1 MPLSEQQLN
10 ALIEQEHIPA
20 TLEGELF
27 RRQLRRDYSLFVR
40 WANPRFYM
48 THFHKYLCDQIQEFL
63 EVPTT
68 KAMDIL
74 LLSVP
79 PRHGKSFTVT
89 ETLPAWFMGQDP
101 LHHVIIASY
110 ESDFAEA
117 FNRRNRDKFNNFTT
131 QIWPDAQPNLKVQG
145 AGMWETSEGG
155 TCRAGGLRAG
165 ITGYGAEL
173 FIIDDPI
180 KNKEQAD
187 SPAVISK
194 IHDEM
199 APSVQSRIHPGG
211 KLIVIQ
217 TRWVESDVIGW
228 ILTHWNDYVYKTIN
242 LPYEYDEEAAKI
254 GSDPLGRKIGDTL
267 MGAHLGD
274 DEEKMPQVIRNT
286 NSILESKKR
295 LVIQSD
301 GARTWNALYQGRPSA
316 ENGNLYNPENWR
328 YYSRS
333 EELLDKA
340 DYIGM
345 SVDATFKST
354 ETSDYVAIEVWV
366 LVGRISYLWKLVN
379 KKLTFTETVA
389 KLRQIVDEFVR
400 GVDEDGRPNVI
411 IDELVIE
418 DKANGSA
425 IIDTLK
431 YDDTM
436 PPIVAVTPLGGKLSR
451 GQSTANYVASGACQL
466 PQDLTDEENAD
477 IEWHDNTSMTGIQK
491 FVRQHTTF
499 PFGAH
504 DDMVDSQSQILSRI
518 IKIITGDIKLEHTAK
533 PIIYKKWHADQWEDY
548 EQLDEKAKLEYIRR
562 FGAPEEWAPEEY
574 WTKVG

>member
-1 MPLSEQQLN
+1 MPLTTAQTERLLQSEQ
-10 ALIEQEHIPA
+10 IPP

-27 RRQLRRDYSLFVR
+27 RRQLRRDYSLYVR

-63 EVPTT
+63 ETPTT
-68 KAMDIL
+68 NAMDIL

-117 FNRRNRDKFNNFTT
+117 FNRRNRDKFNKFST
-131 QIWPDAQPNLKVQG
+131 QIWPEAKPNLKVQG
-145 AGMWETSEGG
+145 AGMWETDEGG
-155 TCRAGGLRAG
+155 TCRAGGLKAG

-187 SPAVISK
+187 SAAVISK

-228 ILTHWNDYVYKTIN
+228 VQTHWSDYIWKTIN
-242 LPYEYDEEAAKI
+242 LPYEYDEEAAKL
-254 GSDPLGRKIGDTL
+254 GPDPLGRKIGDSL

-274 DEEKMPQVIRNT
+274 DEERMPQVIRNT
-286 NSILESKKR
+286 NSMLQSKKR
-295 LVIQSD
+295 LVIQAD

-316 ENGNLYNPENWR
+316 ENGNLYDPQSWR
-328 YYSRS
+328 YFSRK
-333 EELLDKA
+333 EELLEKA
-340 DYIGM
+340 DYIGL
-345 SVDATFKST
+345 SLDATFKST

-366 LVGRISYLWKLVN
+366 VVGRNSYLWRLVN
-379 KKLTFTETVA
+379 KKMTFTETVA
-389 KLRQIVDEFVR
+389 KIRSVVDDFIR
-400 GVDEDGRPNVI
+400 GTDEDGRPNII

-425 IIDTLK
+425 IIDVLK
-431 YDDTM
+431 YDETM
-436 PPIVAVTPLGGKLSR
+436 PPIVAVTPQGGKLSR
-451 GQSTANYVASGACQL
+451 GQATGNYVASGACYL
-466 PQDLTDEENAD
+466 PQDLSDAEERD
-477 IEWHDNTSMTGIQK
+477 IEWYDSSSYNGTEK

-504 DDMVDSQSQILSRI
+504 DDMVDAQSQMLARV
-518 IKIITGDIKLEHTAK
+518 IKIITGDIKVEHKPK
-533 PIIYKKWHADQWEDY
+533 PIVYKHWYADQWEDY
-548 EQLDEKAKLEYIRR
+548 EQLDEKGRAAYIRQY
-562 FGAPEEWAPEEY
+562 GAPEEWAPDEY
-574 WTKVG
+574 WRQVS